1 MRKIVVI
8 CSMFLFVSLSLNANE
23 NSENKVY
30 VSGTKSLYNEALK
43 NFRAKKYEKSYKQ
56 FDALFFNNMEDI
68 LINFY
73 LGRSAYELGKY
84 EFALSAYDRILIA
97 EPSNTRARLEMAQ
110 TYFKMKLYVQSLSEF
125 NEVLKNKKIPLKV
138 KKIVNAKIEYIKSI
152 QKKSFFTATAI
163 AGILYDSNLNSTP
176 ATGSFNIYNPTVD
189 DTVLVTN
196 NDKEESTSI
205 YQVVGQVNHTYKYSD
220 DFILN
225 SSVTALLMKYNDH
238 KEKDIHALSLSTAPT
253 YLYKDYKVALSIL
266 FDKVNLGHESY
277 QNNIYF
283 NPTYT
288 KILNDKMLYTT
299 GLKLGRVTFVK
310 EKERDINILE
320 WQNSLKYLSNN
331 LGLYT
336 FGLNLGKEYEVRE
349 NRTDVEHGYVN
360 VYINNSYE
368 IMEDYMLQTAISYK
382 QLDYDDTDINF
393 QTKRKDKKSDFSM
406 SIIKP
411 INKQIIA
418 NIGAN
423 YTKKDSNHVS
433 SEYDK
438 YTIKANLIWNINSK

>member
-1 MRKIVVI
+1 MRKIIV
-8 CSMFLFVSLSLNANE
+8 LVSLFLLIGLSLSAN
-23 NSENKVY
+23 NDNTNKVY
-30 VSGTKSLYNEALK
+30 VSSSKSLYNEALK

-56 FDALFFNNMEDI
+56 FNALFFNNMEDI

-97 EPSNTRARLEMAQ
+97 EPNNVRTRLEMAQ

-152 QKKSFFTATAI
+152 QKKSFFNATAI
-163 AGILYDSNLNSTP
+163 AGILYDSNINSTP

-196 NDKEESTSI
+196 SDKEESTSI
-205 YQVVGQVNHTYKYSD
+205 YQVVGQINHIYKYSD

-238 KEKDIHALSLSTAPT
+238 KEKDIHALSLNLTPT
-253 YLYKDYKVALSIL
+253 FLYKKYKIPFSLLI
-266 FDKVNLGHESY
+266 DKVNLGHESY

-283 NPTYT
+283 NPSYSR
-288 KILNDKMLYTT
+288 ILNEKALYTS
-299 GLKLGRVTFVK
+299 GLKVGRITFVK
-310 EKERDINILE
+310 EKERDSNLIE
-320 WQNSLKYLSNN
+320 WQNSLKYLTKDF
-331 LGLYT
+331 GLFT
-336 FGLNLGKEYEVRE
+336 LGLNLGKENELRKQ
-349 NRTDVEHGYVN
+349 RTDVSHSYIN
-360 VYINNSYE
+360 TYINNSYD
-368 IMEDYMLQTAISYK
+368 IFEDYLLQSSINFK
-382 QLDYDDTDINF
+382 QLNYSETDVNF
-393 QTKRKDKKSDFSM
+393 QTKRKDEKIDLNM
-406 SIIKP
+406 SILKP
-411 INKQIIA
+411 INK
-418 NIGAN
+418 NIVFNFGGN
-423 YTKKDSNHVS
+423 YTKKDSNHAS

-438 YTIKANLIWNINSK
+438 YIIKANLIWNINLK